1 MLHAVLKWNAAVN
14 AERQKA
20 LSEAMGQPGRA
31 ASDLVRELVVGLEQP
46 VTLRAVGIKRENL
59 EEIARRS
66 LSYQPVQLNPR
77 PIKTVEDVKEIL
89 ELAW

>member
-1 MLHAVLKWNAAVN
+1 L
-14 AERQKA
+14 
-20 LSEAMGQPGRA
+20 
-31 ASDLVRELVVGLEQP
+31 DQP
-46 VTLRAVGIKRENL
+46 VTLRAVGIRRESF

-77 PIKTVEDVKEIL
+77 PIKTIEDVKEIL